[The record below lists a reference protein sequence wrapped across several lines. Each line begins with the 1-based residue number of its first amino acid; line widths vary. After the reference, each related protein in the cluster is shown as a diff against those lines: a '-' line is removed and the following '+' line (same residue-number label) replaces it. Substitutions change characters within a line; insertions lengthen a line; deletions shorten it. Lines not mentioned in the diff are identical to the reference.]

1 MHHTVNIVQNRLVFL
16 IGLLILSVPF
26 ANAANVSRLSGSYQ
40 VVQKTDVGSQTRIRL
55 QLRLT
60 NRGPSEL
67 RIQRVTLWD
76 FSHAYRG
83 GTQPLA
89 IVLRAG
95 ASADAIQEFTIPR
108 AEYELWTRGTRP
120 RLVVELQA
128 AHGRTTAEPVRLDR
142 VKGKAA

>member
-1 MHHTVNIVQNRLVFL
+1 MHHKLNIVQNRLVFL
-16 IGLLILSVPF
+16 VGLLILSVPF
-26 ANAANVSRLSGSYQ
+26 AQAADSRLTGSYQ
-40 VVQKTDVGSQTRIRL
+40 LVQKTELGSQTRVRL

-60 NRGPSEL
+60 NHGPNEL

-83 GTQPLA
+83 GTQPCT

-95 ASADAIQEFTIPR
+95 ASAGTTQEFTIPR

-120 RLVVELQA
+120 RLVVEVQA
-128 AHGRTTAEPVRLDR
+128 SRGRTAAEAVRLDR
-142 VKGKAA
+142 VKGKAE